1 MANYN
6 VDIAVA
12 IKGAQKLSQFNKN
25 IKQTAKEI
33 AIFNQTVL
41 NAAKNEDAL
50 IKSVNNL
57 SHALADSKRNFNEVA
72 LGTGLASRAAKEY
85 LTALRNT
92 NAALAEQKAAVVSLQ
107 NARRSDASFLAQ
119 GAIAGRQNRLDE
131 VESQATSVAI
141 ARANNTRIQAEL
153 ANQELLKEVQTRA
166 PRLPAFQERGLE
178 RLEDEFK
185 QKKNLKF

>member
-12 IKGAQKLSQFNKN
+12 IKGAEKLSQFNKS

-57 SHALADSKRNFNEVA
+57 SQALAESKRNFNEVA
-72 LGTGLASRAAKEY
+72 LGNNKSR
-85 LTALRNT
+85 
-92 NAALAEQKAAVVSLQ
+92 
-107 NARRSDASFLAQ
+107 
-119 GAIAGRQNRLDE
+119 
-131 VESQATSVAI
+131 
-141 ARANNTRIQAEL
+141 
-153 ANQELLKEVQTRA
+153 
-166 PRLPAFQERGLE
+166 
-178 RLEDEFK
+178 
-185 QKKNLKF
+185 